1 MMGWRIIVVTKRAK
15 ISYSLGYMVIRG
27 METHKVFMDEVETV
41 MVDSTA
47 VSLTAAWLHECMKR
61 KIKVIFC
68 DEKRNPEGEL
78 LSYAGTVDASCC
90 LRTQIHWNLADKR
103 SVWQSIVMDKIHK
116 QADVLGNHGK
126 QRESELL
133 KTYETQVEP
142 GDDTNREGFAA
153 KVYFGA
159 LWGNTF
165 SRNNEGAVNGA
176 MNYGYAILLSACNR
190 EIVSTGYSTKLGIF
204 HDNTYNPF
212 NLGCDL
218 MEPFRPLVDEVVM
231 ELKPKIVGKEEKER
245 LINIL
250 NDKVY
255 IAQKERT
262 VMQAIGIYCRSVI
275 HAVNEGKPELI
286 KRYEVIHGK

>member
-1 MMGWRIIVVTKRAK
+1 MGWRIVVVTHRAK
-15 ISYSLGYMVIRG
+15 LSYSLGYMVIRG
-27 METHKVFMDEVETV
+27 METHKVFMDEIETV
-41 MVDSTA
+41 MIDSTA

-165 SRNNEGAVNGA
+165 LET
-176 MNYGYAILLSACNR
+176 M
-190 EIVSTGYSTKLGIF
+190 
-204 HDNTYNPF
+204 
-212 NLGCDL
+212 
-218 MEPFRPLVDEVVM
+218 
-231 ELKPKIVGKEEKER
+231 
-245 LINIL
+245 
-250 NDKVY
+250 KV
-255 IAQKERT
+255 Q
-262 VMQAIGIYCRSVI
+262 
-275 HAVNEGKPELI
+275 
-286 KRYEVIHGK
+286 

>member
-1 MMGWRIIVVTKRAK
+1 MGWRIIVVTKRAK

-27 METHKVFMDEVETV
+27 METHKVFMDEIETV

-176 MNYGYAILLSACNR
+176 MNYGYAILLSACNG
-190 EIVSTGYSTKLGIF
+190 EIVSRGYSTKLGIF

-231 ELKPKIVGKEEKER
+231 ELKPKMVGKEEKER

>member
-1 MMGWRIIVVTKRAK
+1 MGWRIIVVTKRAK

-27 METHKVFMDEVETV
+27 METHKVFMDEIETV

-231 ELKPKIVGKEEKER
+231 ELKPKMVGKEEKER

-275 HAVNEGKPELI
+275 HAVNEGNPELI

>member
-1 MMGWRIIVVTKRAK
+1 MGWRIIVVTKRAK

-27 METHKVFMDEVETV
+27 METHKVFMDEIETV

-90 LRTQIHWNLADKR
+90 LRTQIHWDLADKR

-231 ELKPKIVGKEEKER
+231 ELKPKIVGKEEK
-245 LINIL
+245 
-250 NDKVY
+250 ND
-255 IAQKERT
+255 
-262 VMQAIGIYCRSVI
+262 
-275 HAVNEGKPELI
+275 
-286 KRYEVIHGK
+286 

>member
-1 MMGWRIIVVTKRAK
+1 M
-15 ISYSLGYMVIRG
+15 
-27 METHKVFMDEVETV
+27 
-41 MVDSTA
+41 
-47 VSLTAAWLHECMKR
+47 
-61 KIKVIFC
+61 
-68 DEKRNPEGEL
+68 
-78 LSYAGTVDASCC
+78 
-90 LRTQIHWNLADKR
+90 NLADKR

-231 ELKPKIVGKEEKER
+231 ELKPKMVGKEEKER

-262 VMQAIGIYCRSVI
+262 VMQALEFT
-275 HAVNEGKPELI
+275 A
-286 KRYEVIHGK
+286 EV

>member
-1 MMGWRIIVVTKRAK
+1 MGWRIIVVTKRAK

-27 METHKVFMDEVETV
+27 METHKVFMDEIETV

-255 IAQKERT
+255 IAQKG
-262 VMQAIGIYCRSVI
+262 Q
-275 HAVNEGKPELI
+275 
-286 KRYEVIHGK
+286 

>member
-1 MMGWRIIVVTKRAK
+1 M
-15 ISYSLGYMVIRG
+15 
-27 METHKVFMDEVETV
+27 
-41 MVDSTA
+41 
-47 VSLTAAWLHECMKR
+47 
-61 KIKVIFC
+61 
-68 DEKRNPEGEL
+68 
-78 LSYAGTVDASCC
+78 
-90 LRTQIHWNLADKR
+90 
-103 SVWQSIVMDKIHK
+103 
-116 QADVLGNHGK
+116 GNHVK

>member
-1 MMGWRIIVVTKRAK
+1 MGWRIIVVTKRAK

-27 METHKVFMDEVETV
+27 METHKVFMDEIETV

-90 LRTQIHWNLADKR
+90 LRTQIHWDLADKR

-262 VMQAIGIYCRSVI
+262 VMQGNWNLLQKCDTCS
-275 HAVNEGKPELI
+275 
-286 KRYEVIHGK
+286 

>member
-1 MMGWRIIVVTKRAK
+1 MGWRIIVVTKRAK

-27 METHKVFMDEVETV
+27 METHKVFMDEIETV

-90 LRTQIHWNLADKR
+90 LRTQIHWDLADKR

-275 HAVNEGKPELI
+275 HAANEGKPELI

>member
-1 MMGWRIIVVTKRAK
+1 MGWRIIVVTKRAK

-27 METHKVFMDEVETV
+27 METHKVFMDEIETV

-103 SVWQSIVMDKIHK
+103 SIWQSIVMDKIHK

-165 SRNNEGAVNGA
+165 SRNNECAVNGA

-218 MEPFRPLVDEVVM
+218 MESFRPLVDEVVM

-286 KRYEVIHGK
+286 KRYEMIHGK